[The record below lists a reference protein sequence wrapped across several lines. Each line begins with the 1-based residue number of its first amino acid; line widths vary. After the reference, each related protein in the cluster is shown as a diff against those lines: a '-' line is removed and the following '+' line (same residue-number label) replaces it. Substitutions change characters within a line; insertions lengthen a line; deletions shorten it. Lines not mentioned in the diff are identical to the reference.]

1 MKWLIN
7 ILGVLLVLIGIV
19 WFFQGI
25 NILLGSF
32 MSGNSLYSVLGIIL
46 VVAGILILA
55 FNNRPSKSIQ
65 DEGDSDPD

>member
-1 MKWLIN
+1 MKWFLN

-46 VVAGILILA
+46 VVAGIIVLA
-55 FNNRPSKSIQ
+55 FTNRSRKSIR